1 MLWPLF
7 RGTPAR
13 GTPTRG
19 IGRMI
24 AADGRRATGFAPSGP
39 GGRLGERG
47 LLRHRSRLGGGEIA
61 VDEIAVGIV
70 KVHLDGAQRGQ
81 HADTVR
87 QAAPPP
93 PPPESRPAP
102 QI

>member
-13 GTPTRG
+13 GAPTRG

-47 LLRHRSRLGGGEIA
+47 LLRHRSRLGGGEID
-61 VDEIAVGIV
+61 VDLIAVGIV
-70 KVHLDGAQRGQ
+70 KVHLDVAQRGQ

-87 QAAPPP
+87 
-93 PPPESRPAP
+93 PADRKSTRLNSSH
-102 QI
+102 

>member
-1 MLWPLF
+1 LLWPLF

-47 LLRHRSRLGGGEIA
+47 LLRHRSRLGGGEID
-61 VDEIAVGIV
+61 VDVIAVGIV
-70 KVHLDGAQRGQ
+70 KVLLEGSQRSEEHTSELKSLKRISYAG
-81 HADTVR
+81 VGL
-87 QAAPPP
+87 
-93 PPPESRPAP
+93 
-102 QI
+102 